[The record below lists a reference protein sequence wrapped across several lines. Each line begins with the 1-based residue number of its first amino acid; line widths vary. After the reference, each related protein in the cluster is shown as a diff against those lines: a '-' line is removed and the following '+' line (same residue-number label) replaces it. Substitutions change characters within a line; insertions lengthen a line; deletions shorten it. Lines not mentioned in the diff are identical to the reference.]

1 MNYKERLINI
11 KNFIFDV
18 DGVFTDGIIVVD
30 TDGNESRNFNT
41 KDGIA
46 VKLATEL
53 GYNIAVISGANN
65 EGIRARLN
73 RLGVENV
80 FLGSKDKTKDLVNYS
95 KNKNIILE
103 ETVYMGDDLP
113 DIGPMN
119 LVGLKTC
126 PYDAAPEVINICD
139 YISGLKGGQGCVRDI
154 IEQTLKIQAKWIL
167 EGSNQNI

>member
-1 MNYKERLINI
+1 MNYKERLTNI

-80 FLGSKDKTKDLVNYS
+80 FLGSKDKTKDLLNYS

-103 ETVYMGDDLP
+103 ET
-113 DIGPMN
+113 
-119 LVGLKTC
+119 
-126 PYDAAPEVINICD
+126 
-139 YISGLKGGQGCVRDI
+139 
-154 IEQTLKIQAKWIL
+154 
-167 EGSNQNI
+167 